1 VISKWLLTILI
12 LVGLVAGVVV
22 GQLLHDSSWTVGMP
36 ESEHAHATSLGVFTF
51 LGNTVFMGLLRMLVI
66 PLVGASVMVGVTSM
80 GDFRQLGRIGL
91 KTIVLYLVTTLIAV
105 TIGLIMVNALTPG
118 EKIGEAQMEAVSTSH
133 EQDPSRL
140 QTIEAQAAGG
150 MMGMVTNLVKQLIP
164 ENVISAAAKGQPLPI
179 IFFAIFFGVI
189 VTLVGEKGR
198 IIAQFVE
205 AVFEVLMRMVQ
216 VVLWLAPVG
225 VFALMAWSIARIG
238 LQIFAES
245 IGLYMLTV
253 LVGLGLHGLIVLPL
267 MCLLLARA
275 NPFVFFQQMRQA
287 LMTALGTDSSSATLP
302 VTIECATELGGV
314 SKKAAGF
321 VLPLGS
327 TINMDG
333 TALYEAVAVVFMAQA
348 YNVPLDFGQMVLVA
362 ITATL
367 AAIGAAGIPSAGL
380 VTMVIVIEAVNGSV
394 LAANPELS
402 PIPLAAIGLII
413 GVDRLLD
420 MVRTTVNVWGDCV
433 VAKIISRSES

>member
-12 LVGLVAGVVV
+12 LVGLVAGIVV

-118 EKIGEAQMEAVSTSH
+118 EKIGESQKEAVSTSH

-140 QTIEAQAAGG
+140 KTIEAQAAGG
-150 MMGMVTNLVKQLIP
+150 MLGMVTNLVKQLIP
-164 ENVISAAAKGQPLPI
+164 QNVISAAAKGQPLPI

-253 LVGLGLHGLIVLPL
+253 LMGLGLHGLIVLPL

-275 NPFVFFQQMRQA
+275 NPFVFFHQMRQA